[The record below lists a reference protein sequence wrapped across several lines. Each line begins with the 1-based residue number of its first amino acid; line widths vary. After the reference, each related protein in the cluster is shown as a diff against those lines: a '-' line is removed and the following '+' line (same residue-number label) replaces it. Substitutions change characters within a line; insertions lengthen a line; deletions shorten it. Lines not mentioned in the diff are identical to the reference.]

1 MIGLTGQYASVDED
15 LSLVAVPLTT
25 QYLEEA
31 DAFSDEIS
39 VIDHGRSKQAASTS
53 SRTMSRPPASDCST
67 SPASPKRQRPQDVD
81 LHPVIVS
88 PCPVAAPN
96 RGRRSAGCRRVAP
109 LAARRL

>member
-39 VIDHGRSKQAASTS
+39 VIDHGRS
-53 SRTMSRPPASDCST
+53 
-67 SPASPKRQRPQDVD
+67 
-81 LHPVIVS
+81 
-88 PCPVAAPN
+88 N
-96 RGRRSAGCRRVAP
+96 RRRRHRRAQ
-109 LAARRL
+109 